1 MRFICKNS
9 KENIANLSR
18 ILGYRLLSGDLSED
32 LSEDKGTNN
41 EFNLVRPLARDYPR
55 FHIYLME
62 ENNILNFNLH
72 LDQKKPSYSKQTKHS
87 GEYDG
92 DLVLGEKQRIEKI
105 LEKLLNP

>member
-1 MRFICKNS
+1 MRFICKKS
-9 KENIANLSR
+9 KENIANLAR

-32 LSEDKGTNN
+32 KRTDN

-92 DLVLGEKQRIEKI
+92 ELILGEKQRIEKI
-105 LEKLLNP
+105 IEKLLSF